1 MKNRNRIAKK
11 NPTLA
16 KKKTHVAKPEYITKV
31 GTLVNTKLKTKKMEH
46 WSQIE
51 HIQLKVELMHMLS
64 QRTCC

>member
-11 NPTLA
+11 KHPTLA
-16 KKKTHVAKPEYITKV
+16 KKKTHEAKPEYITKV

-51 HIQLKVELMHMLS
+51 HI
-64 QRTCC
+64 